1 VVSVQQISEKIVGA
15 LPKPG
20 LDKNGKQKPNQLH
33 YFSGATLQGKKA
45 PAGFAVRVT
54 AAGTKSFILF
64 HRHSGKPFWE
74 TLGRWDENPQGG
86 TLTVRDAI
94 IAADKLAKALKS
106 GARQDP
112 RPERTR
118 RMEDGDNPEGLKIGG
133 AFEPDTDEKDREQKH
148 PGLLDTFIERYCR
161 KEKDLKSAD
170 QYASTFRRLVAPDI
184 GDLPV
189 FGEGRLR
196 RSHVVDMLDEIEDES
211 GPVMAD
217 RTLAYLRKAFNWFA
231 ARNEDF
237 TNPIVKGL
245 REISTNS
252 RNRVLSDDELRDLWT
267 ALDEVKDVPACYPRY
282 VKTLL
287 LTTTRRNEAALMHS
301 SEIDG
306 DDWTIPADRY
316 KTKLDHLVPLSPT
329 ARELIGE
336 KPSGANG
343 NSWFIFTTTNG
354 AKGFS
359 GFSKA
364 KRELD
369 KAIAKIRADG
379 RREPM
384 PHWVLHDLR
393 RTGRSLMSRAGVAS
407 DHAERCLG
415 HVIGGVR
422 GVYDRYEYLDEKRA
436 AFNALAALVSRI
448 LNPAGDAKDHAPPP
462 VSDVVAPHQVAARR
476 IAGTRGGAL

>member
-1 VVSVQQISEKIVGA
+1 MQSISEKIVAG
-15 LPKPG
+15 LEPK
-20 LDKNGKQKPNQLH
+20 LDQHGKPRASTLH

-54 AAGTKSFILF
+54 AAGTKAFVLF
-64 HRHSGKPFWE
+64 HRKDGKGYLE
-74 TLGRWDENPQGG
+74 TLGRWDANAQGG
-86 TLTVRDAI
+86 SLTVRDAI
-94 IAADKLAKALKS
+94 VKADRLVKDFTK
-106 GARQDP
+106 GNREDP

-118 RMEDGDNPEGLKIGG
+118 RLQDGDKLDGLKIGG
-133 AFEPDTDEKDREQKH
+133 AFDPDADEADREQKH
-148 PGLLDTFIERYCR
+148 PGLLDMFVDRYCR
-161 KEKDLKSAD
+161 KEAQLKSAD

-196 RSHVVDMLDEIEDES
+196 RSHVVDMLDEIEDEN

-217 RTLAYLRKAFNWFA
+217 RTLAYLRKAFNWFQ
-231 ARNEDF
+231 AREEDF
-237 TNPIVKGL
+237 TNPIVKGI
-245 REISTNS
+245 RQVGTNS
-252 RNRVLSDDELRDLWT
+252 RDRVLADDQLRDLWT
-267 ALDEVKDVPACYPRY
+267 ALDLVENVPACYPRF
-282 VKTLL
+282 VKSLL
-287 LTTTRRNEAALMHS
+287 LTTTRRTEAALMHS
-301 SEIDG
+301 SELDG

-316 KTKLDHLVPLSPT
+316 KTGIDHIIPLSAA

-336 KPSGANG
+336 KPAGANG
-343 NSWFIFTTTNG
+343 NSWFIFTTTQG

-369 KAIAKIRADG
+369 KAIAKVRAEAG
-379 RREPM
+379 REPM

-393 RTGRSLMSRAGVAS
+393 RTGRSLMSRAGVSA

-422 GVYDRYEYLDEKRA
+422 GVYDRYAYLDEKRA
-436 AFNALAALVSRI
+436 AFEALASLVDKI
-448 LNPAGDAKDHAPPP
+448 LSPTAN
-462 VSDVVAPHQVAARR
+462 VEELAARR
-476 IAGTRGGAL
+476 VQA

>member
-1 VVSVQQISEKIVGA
+1 MSMPAISEKIVEK
-15 LPKPG
+15 LPVPAAGNKV
-20 LDKNGKQKPNQLH
+20 H
-33 YFSGATLQGKKA
+33 FFSGAALQGKKA
-45 PAGFAVRVT
+45 PAGFGVRVT
-54 AAGTKSFILF
+54 AGGTKSFVLF
-64 HRHSGKPFWE
+64 HRVDGRKYLE
-74 TLGRWDENPQGG
+74 TLGRWDANAQGG

-94 IAADKLAKALKS
+94 VRADKLAKDIKN
-106 GARQDP
+106 GRREDP

-118 RMEDGDNPEGLKIGG
+118 RLEDGDNPEGLKIGG
-133 AFEPDTDEKDREQKH
+133 AFDPEAKEEDREQRH
-148 PGLLDTFIERYCR
+148 LGLLDIFIDRYCR
-161 KEKDLKSAD
+161 KEKALKSAD
-170 QYASTFRRLVAPDI
+170 QYANTFRRLVAPDI

-196 RSHVVDMLDEIEDES
+196 RSNIVDMLDEIEDES

-217 RTLAYLRKAFNWFA
+217 RTLAYVRKAFNWFA

-237 TNPIVKGL
+237 TNPIVKGI

-252 RNRVLSDDELRDLWT
+252 RNRTLNDDELRDLWA
-267 ALDEVKDVPACYPRY
+267 ALDIVQNVPACYPRF

-287 LTTTRRNEAALMHS
+287 LTTTRRTESALMHS

-316 KTKLDHLVPLSPT
+316 KTKLDHLIPLSAT

-336 KPSGANG
+336 KPKGANG
-343 NSWFIFTTTNG
+343 NSWFVFSTTHG

-369 KAIAKIRADG
+369 KAIAEVRKRDG
-379 RREPM
+379 REPM

-393 RTGRSLMSRAGVAS
+393 RTGRSLMSRAGVSS

-422 GVYDRYEYLDEKRA
+422 GVYDRYAYLDEKRA
-436 AFNALAALVSRI
+436 AFKALAALVSRI
-448 LNPAGDAKDHAPPP
+448 LNPAANVKELAPR
-462 VSDVVAPHQVAARR
+462 AAVKS
-476 IAGTRGGAL
+476 